1 MTAWRLLLTRPAEEC
16 IPLAAAL
23 DERGIYSAS
32 LPLLAIDPLPET
44 PEQRTLMLDLDRY
57 KAVIVVSKPAA
68 RLGLERLDQYWPQL
82 PINQT
87 WFAVGAATADIL
99 EAYGLSIITPDQ
111 SEDSEGILALPQ
123 LDQALQEADSRV
135 LILRGEGGR
144 ETMADTLRERGV
156 QVDYLELY
164 RRVLPDHPQNALTE
178 CLAAERLNGIM
189 VSSGQSFAHLRTLA
203 SSAWPDVCSVPLLV
217 PSERVAEQA
226 RAAGIH
232 RVITC
237 HGASTAAVL
246 AALEEHHP

>member
-16 IPLAAAL
+16 EPLAAAL
-23 DERGIYSAS
+23 AERGMHSAS
-32 LPLLAIDPLPET
+32 LPLLAIEPLPET
-44 PEQRTLMLDLDRY
+44 PEQRSLMLDLDRY

-68 RLGLERLDQYWPQL
+68 RIGLERLDQYWPQP

-99 EAYGLSIITPDQ
+99 EAYGLSVITPVQ
-111 SEDSEGILALPQ
+111 SEDSEGVLALPQ
-123 LDQALQEADSRV
+123 LDEALQEADPRV

-144 ETMADTLRERGV
+144 ETMAETLRERGV

-164 RRVLPDHPQNALTE
+164 RRVMPDYPQNTLTD
-178 CLAAERLNGIM
+178 CLVAERLNGVM

-203 SSAWPDVCSVPLLV
+203 GLAWPVLCTVPLLV

-226 RAAGIH
+226 RAAGIQ